1 METYGNKTADIK
13 NNKSPII
20 FLDKIDNEIIDEAI
34 NYCLDNIKNQQTN
47 EDIIS
52 GLTQL
57 LEEGEKKQKQYK
69 EKYKK
74 LSQEFSEL
82 DTNYTNDLN
91 KLRIKISELRNN
103 LAKSNKKNNKQISEI
118 SSLKSNLVKKEGI
131 IERISY
137 REIGS
142 RIIHFFLLSISKHTR
157 EEYEKNNISLTNIK
171 VITEYMKNNL
181 GDYFKYMKKNN
192 VDLSYVLKEIKEIKE
207 ENKNYNYF
215 VHCREKTLKKYID
228 LMNEIEK
235 GLGEKINF
243 IFNNSKFIFDYVF
256 EKEKAIK
263 EEDITEEFILKNEN
277 LKKEEES
284 KENAEHF

>member
-1 METYGNKTADIK
+1 METYGNKTEDIK
-13 NNKSPII
+13 NNKSPIT
-20 FLDKIDNEIIDEAI
+20 FLDKINNEIIDEAI
-34 NYCLDNIKNQQTN
+34 NYCLDNTKQQQTN

-57 LEEGEKKQKQYK
+57 LEEGEKKQKQYI

-74 LSQEFSEL
+74 LLQEFSEL

-118 SSLKSNLVKKEGI
+118 SSLKSSLVKKEGI

-137 REIGS
+137 REVGS
-142 RIIHFFLLSISKHTR
+142 RIIHFFSLSIPKHIR
-157 EEYEKNNISLTNIK
+157 EEYEKSNISLTNIK
-171 VITEYMKNNL
+171 IITEYMKINL

-192 VDLSYVLKEIKEIKE
+192 VDLSYVLKEIKKIKE
-207 ENKNYNYF
+207 EKKSYNYL

-243 IFNNSKFIFDYVF
+243 IFNNSKFIFDYVL
-256 EKEKAIK
+256 EKGRQ
-263 EEDITEEFILKNEN
+263 
-277 LKKEEES
+277 
-284 KENAEHF
+284 

>member
-1 METYGNKTADIK
+1 METYGNKNEDIK
-13 NNKSPII
+13 NNKNPIT
-20 FLDKIDNEIIDEAI
+20 FLDKTDNEIIDEAI
-34 NYCLDNIKNQQTN
+34 NYCLDDTKKQQTD

-57 LEEGEKKQKQYK
+57 LEEGEKKQKQYI

-74 LSQEFSEL
+74 LLQEFSEL

-118 SSLKSNLVKKEGI
+118 SSLQSSLLKKEGI
-131 IERISY
+131 IERNSY
-137 REIGS
+137 REVIS
-142 RIIHFFLLSISKHTR
+142 RIIHFFSLSIPKHIR
-157 EEYEKNNISLTNIK
+157 EEYEKSNISLTNIK
-171 VITEYMKNNL
+171 IIIEYMKNNL

-207 ENKNYNYF
+207 EKKSYNYL
-215 VHCREKTLKKYID
+215 VHCREKTLKNYID

-235 GLGEKINF
+235 GLGERINF